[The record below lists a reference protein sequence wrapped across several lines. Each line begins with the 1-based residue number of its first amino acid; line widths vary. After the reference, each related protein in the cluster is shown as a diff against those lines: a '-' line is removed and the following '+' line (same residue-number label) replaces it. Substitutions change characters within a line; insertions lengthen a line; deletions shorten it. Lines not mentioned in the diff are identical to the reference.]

1 MIELSPLLI
10 LLVLFGAILILV
22 MAGMQIGF
30 ALMVIGVTSL
40 IIFPHRPLFQP
51 LAEVCWSQLNSF
63 TLTAVPLFV
72 FMGELITSGKI
83 GEQLYRAAE
92 KWLSH
97 LPGGLA
103 NANIGA
109 CSVFAAL
116 SGSSIATAA
125 AIGSVAIPAME
136 SRGYNPRLIFGSVGA
151 GGTLGILIPPS
162 ITMILYGYLG
172 NVSIGKLFIGGVIPG
187 MTLAAAF
194 ICYIVLWSLRS
205 PSIAPRLAQRPSL
218 WEMLSSLG
226 NALPSIIL
234 ILLVL
239 GSIYLGVATPTEA
252 AAVGAFGALMI
263 NFFQRQLSF
272 RMLQKCLRS
281 TVFTTAMIGLIMI
294 GAMMVAFALH
304 ILRIPIALSEA
315 ITASG
320 MNRYL
325 ALALVNLLLY
335 VLGCFID
342 GISIILIM
350 TPILIAMMKTRG
362 FDLVWFGVIF
372 TINIEVSLITPPV
385 GMNLFVLKGIA
396 PRADMSDIIMGTLPY
411 VGILTLG
418 IIALTV
424 WPKIVTWLPNL
435 VMP

>member
-1 MIELSPLLI
+1 MMELSSLLI
-10 LLVLFGAILILV
+10 LLILFAAILILV
-22 MAGMQIGF
+22 MAGMRIGF
-30 ALMVIGVTSL
+30 ALMTVGVPSL
-40 IIFPHRPLFQP
+40 IFFPQKPLLQP

-63 TLTAVPLFV
+63 TLTALPLFIL
-72 FMGELITSGKI
+72 MGEFMTGGKI
-83 GEQLYRAAE
+83 SEQLYRAAD

-109 CSVFAAL
+109 CAVFAAL

-162 ITMILYGYLG
+162 IAMIVYGYLG

-187 MTLAAAF
+187 LLLASSF
-194 ICYIVLWSLRS
+194 ICYIMLWSWRS
-205 PSIAPRLAQRPSL
+205 PSIAPKLVERPS
-218 WEMLSSLG
+218 WREMLYSLG
-226 NALPSIIL
+226 DASPSILL
-234 ILLVL
+234 ILVVL

-263 NFFQRQLSF
+263 NVFQRQLSF
-272 RMLQKCLRS
+272 RMLQKCLKS

-304 ILRIPIALSEA
+304 ILRVPIILSEA

-325 ALALVNLLLY
+325 ALAFVCLLLY

-342 GISIILIM
+342 GISILIIM
-350 TPILIAMMKTRG
+350 TPILVATMKALG

-372 TINIEVSLITPPV
+372 TINIEVSLLTPPV

-396 PRADMSDIIMGTLPY
+396 PHAEMSDIIMGALPY

-418 IIALTV
+418 IVSLAI
-424 WPKIVTWLPNL
+424 WPQLATWLPNL
-435 VMP
+435 LMP

>member
-10 LLVLFGAILILV
+10 LLVLFAAILILV

-30 ALMVIGVTSL
+30 ALMVIGVISL
-40 IIFPHRPLFQP
+40 VIFPHRPLFQP

-187 MTLAAAF
+187 MMLAAAF

-239 GSIYLGVATPTEA
+239 GSIYIGVATPTEA

-263 NFFQRQLSF
+263 NLFQRQLSF
-272 RMLQKCLRS
+272 RMLQKCLKS
-281 TVFTTAMIGLIMI
+281 TVYTTAMIGLIMI

-304 ILRIPIALSEA
+304 FLRVPIVLSEA
-315 ITASG
+315 IEVSG
-320 MNRYL
+320 LNRYV
-325 ALALVNLLLY
+325 ALALVNLLIY

-350 TPILIAMMKTRG
+350 TPILITMMTTLG
-362 FDLVWFGVIF
+362 FDLVWWGVIF
-372 TINIEVSLITPPV
+372 TINIEVSLLTPPV

-396 PRADMSDIIMGTLPY
+396 PRAAMSDIILGTLPY

-418 IIALTV
+418 IIALTI
-424 WPKIVTWLPNL
+424 WPQLALWLPNL
-435 VMP
+435 IM

>member
-1 MIELSPLLI
+1 MIELSPLLTITI
-10 LLVLFGAILILV
+10 LFAAILILV
-22 MAGMQIGF
+22 MAGMRIGF
-30 ALMVIGVTSL
+30 ALITIGVPSL
-40 IIFPHRPLFQP
+40 ILLPPRPLLQP

-63 TLTAVPLFV
+63 TLTALPLFI
-72 FMGELITSGKI
+72 FMGELMTGGKI
-83 GEQLYRAAE
+83 SEQLYRAAD
-92 KWLSH
+92 KWLSR

-162 ITMILYGYLG
+162 ITMIIYGYLG
-172 NVSIGKLFIGGVIPG
+172 SVSIGKLFIGGVVPG
-187 MTLAAAF
+187 LLLAASF
-194 ICYIVLWSLRS
+194 ICYIMLWSWRS
-205 PSIAPRLAQRPSL
+205 PSIAPKLAERPS
-218 WEMLSSLG
+218 WREMLYSLG
-226 NALPSIIL
+226 DAFPSILL
-234 ILLVL
+234 ILVVL

-272 RMLQKCLRS
+272 RMLQKCLKGN
-281 TVFTTAMIGLIMI
+281 GLYHRHDRPHHDR
-294 GAMMVAFALH
+294 GNDGCLCSPHFADSHQLE
-304 ILRIPIALSEA
+304 R
-315 ITASG
+315 G
-320 MNRYL
+320 NRRL
-325 ALALVNLLLY
+325 GNEPLPGPCSRCLLLY

-342 GISIILIM
+342 GISILIIM
-350 TPILIAMMKTRG
+350 TPILIAMMKTLG

-372 TINIEVSLITPPV
+372 TINIEVSLLTPPV

-396 PRADMSDIIMGTLPY
+396 PHADMSDIIMGTLPY

-424 WPKIVTWLPNL
+424 WPQLATWLPNL

>member
-1 MIELSPLLI
+1 MIELSPFLTITI
-10 LLVLFGAILILV
+10 LFAAILILV
-22 MAGMQIGF
+22 MAGMRIGF
-30 ALMVIGVTSL
+30 ALITIGVPSL
-40 IIFPHRPLFQP
+40 ILLPPRPLLQP

-63 TLTAVPLFV
+63 TLTALPLFI
-72 FMGELITSGKI
+72 FMGELMTGGKI
-83 GEQLYRAAE
+83 SEQLYRAAD
-92 KWLSH
+92 KWLSR

-162 ITMILYGYLG
+162 ITMIIYGYLG
-172 NVSIGKLFIGGVIPG
+172 SVSIGKLFIGGVVPG
-187 MTLAAAF
+187 LLLAASF
-194 ICYIVLWSLRS
+194 ICYIMLWSWRS
-205 PSIAPRLAQRPSL
+205 PSIAPKLAERPS
-218 WEMLSSLG
+218 WREMLYSLG
-226 NALPSIIL
+226 DAFPSILL
-234 ILLVL
+234 ILVVL

-272 RMLQKCLRS
+272 RMLQKCLKG
-281 TVFTTAMIGLIMI
+281 TVCTTAMIGLIMI

-304 ILRIPIALSEA
+304 ILRIPISLSEG
-315 ITASG
+315 IVASG

-342 GISIILIM
+342 GISILIIM
-350 TPILIAMMKTRG
+350 TPILIAMMKTLG

-372 TINIEVSLITPPV
+372 TINIEVSLLTPPV

-396 PRADMSDIIMGTLPY
+396 PHAEMSDIIMGALPY

-424 WPKIVTWLPNL
+424 WPQLATWLPNL

>member
-10 LLVLFGAILILV
+10 LLVLFAAILILV

-92 KWLSH
+92 KWLSQ

-187 MTLAAAF
+187 MMLAAAF

-239 GSIYLGVATPTEA
+239 GSIYIGVATPTEA

-263 NFFQRQLSF
+263 NLFQRQLSF
-272 RMLQKCLRS
+272 RMLQKCLKS
-281 TVFTTAMIGLIMI
+281 TVYTTAMIGLIMI

-304 ILRIPIALSEA
+304 FLRVPIVLSEA

-320 MNRYL
+320 LNRYV

-350 TPILIAMMKTRG
+350 TPILIAMMKTLG

-372 TINIEVSLITPPV
+372 TINIEVSLLTPPV
-385 GMNLFVLKGIA
+385 GMNLYVLKGIA
-396 PRADMSDIIMGTLPY
+396 PRADMSDIILGTLPY

-424 WPKIVTWLPNL
+424 WPQLVTWLPNL
-435 VMP
+435 IM